1 VDLNI
6 TERALFMPLSN
17 KQQNGRKAP
26 ELVAEIVK
34 DDVCDSHMPESHEQ
48 ENENDGP
55 PFCGRHD

>member
-1 VDLNI
+1 
-6 TERALFMPLSN
+6 MPLSN